1 MEPAAYRGGGH
12 LALVIFGIVLKDF
25 VEFAQIVYNGG
36 GKGERGMKLH
46 LIATTTF
53 GLEAVVRREIEALGL
68 RVEKTENGK
77 VTFLGD
83 ERALVRANLWLR
95 CADRVMIRMAEFMA
109 PESADLFEQ
118 VKAIPWENYIPPDGK
133 FTVHVSTV
141 KSNLRSEP
149 INQKTVKKAMVLRM
163 GEVYGIEQ
171 FPETGAPYEI
181 YVSLLKD
188 RATIAMDTSGVGL
201 HKRGY
206 RQASVPAPI
215 KETLASAM
223 VQLSFWNPDRILIDP
238 CCGSGTIAIEA
249 AMIGRNIAPG
259 LDRHFAAEQWDFI
272 DESLWKE
279 ERQAAYAAID
289 YDRKLQIYAS
299 DIDPKA
305 VAAVQ
310 KNAEDAGVE
319 DCIAIRRCDLA
330 QAISGISGD
339 GAQGAKMAAGGS
351 DARVAKSAPGNR
363 DAQVAFPAGSV
374 VISNLPYGVRI
385 SNDRALKHIYDTLA
399 EWVEDPGASFYFI
412 TPEKAFE
419 KLLSRKADRRRKLYN
434 GNIETTYYQFYGQRP
449 GKEKAEG

>member
-12 LALVIFGIVLKDF
+12 LALVIFGIVMKDF

-188 RATIAMDTSGVGL
+188 RATIAMATSGVGL

-305 VAAVQ
+305 GAAVQ

-319 DCIAIRRCDLA
+319 DCIAIRRCDL
-330 QAISGISGD
+330 
-339 GAQGAKMAAGGS
+339 
-351 DARVAKSAPGNR
+351 
-363 DAQVAFPAGSV
+363 AQVAFPAGSV

-449 GKEKAEG
+449 GKERAEG